1 MTTHKDIFA
10 LGENHAE
17 RAVPIRTY
25 LDNFNS
31 PDETYR
37 DNVAGALEK
46 AVGDTIVVNTAK
58 DERLGRMFSNRVVKF
73 YPAFADLYGLEDTI
87 QTLMKLI
94 GMAASGYPQGKML
107 FYLHGLPSSGK
118 TTLAERLLKCFE
130 RAQIWTLAVKDEE
143 KERYIQS
150 PISEHQLGLF
160 NVQDHGAHLEP
171 FYKIPRGRLQ
181 TGMSPWAA
189 YHLQRLGTREKFF
202 VTRITPWGAMNTCI
216 TTADFSAMRDTNFLV
231 GYPGK
236 EFQRRNY
243 VYKGAFN
250 RTTQGILELVEIF
263 KADPKLLK
271 ALLTA
276 TQDRWYVG
284 SGGIGRLPYQGLLLS
299 YSNTDDWKKFQELPA
314 MSGFMSRVLEIPVP
328 LPTSISAEMKIL
340 QTVIRES
347 GDKNMPIA
355 PGSIRVASVLTVAS
369 RLDKTN
375 RDLKLRVY
383 NGDHPG
389 KFEKDRPEWSE
400 EDKRKMNADDLRRR
414 SGYKEGLEYGLVIRQ
429 IQKWLP
435 QLADS
440 DPNGTQELAAVKEQ
454 ANLTSKVKSEADLGK
469 KEVGLDP
476 VSLLKKL
483 VLITEREC
491 KNLALSDGT
500 SVRYII
506 EQYCVPEAES
516 IISLLVR
523 RAYPDDFNKYM
534 RDRFGW
540 YFTMLDNWLE
550 DRDYKDPDS
559 DREYNNTEQQ
569 AELSKLEKPL
579 GIADAKDFR
588 GKIMQKVH
596 PFRDDF
602 LKSDATP
609 WQSID
614 PDLWFRIE
622 EVLLPPRD
630 KMLPSDTDLKDD
642 PKLWSVD
649 YQKYRDTKY
658 RQECHAKF
666 VQRFIKLCK
675 NDEEGTSCT
684 LWQAQRMIQWWVDNC
699 AFSKLL

>member
-1 MTTHKDIFA
+1 MTTHTDIFS
-10 LGENHAE
+10 LGEHHAGH
-17 RAVPIRTY
+17 AVPIREY
-25 LDNFNS
+25 LESFSNPN
-31 PDETYR
+31 ETFG

-46 AVGDTIVVNTAK
+46 AVGDVKVVNTAK

-94 GMAASGYPQGKML
+94 GMAAAGYPQGKML

-130 RAQIWTLAVKDEE
+130 RAQIWTLAIKDED
-143 KERYIQS
+143 KEGGYISS
-150 PISEHQLGLF
+150 PICEHPLGLF
-160 NVQDHGAHLEP
+160 NVRDHGAHLET

-202 VTRITPWGAMNTCI
+202 VKRITPWSAMNTCI

-236 EFQRRNY
+236 EFRRRNY
-243 VYKGAFN
+243 VYAGAFN

-299 YSNTDDWKKFQELPA
+299 YSNTDDWKIFKDLPA
-314 MSGFMSRVLEIPVP
+314 MSGFLSRVLEIPVP
-328 LPTSISAEMKIL
+328 LPTSVSAEMKIL

-347 GDKNMPIA
+347 GDKDMPVA

-369 RLDKTN
+369 RLDKVN

-440 DPNGTQELAAVKEQ
+440 DPNGIQELAAAKEQ
-454 ANLTSKVKSEADLGK
+454 ANLTSDAKSEGELGK

-476 VSLLKKL
+476 VSLIKKL

-491 KNLALSDGT
+491 KDLEDGT
-500 SVRYII
+500 SVRRLI
-506 EQYCVPEAES
+506 EQYCVQEAES

-534 RDRFGW
+534 RDKFGW

-559 DREYNNTEQQ
+559 GRVYNNTEQ
-569 AELSKLEKPL
+569 EVEMLNLEKPM
-579 GIADAKDFR
+579 GITDAKEFR

-596 PFRDDF
+596 SHRDDF
-602 LKSDATP
+602 LKIGGTP
-609 WQSID
+609 WQDVD
-614 PDLWFRIE
+614 PDLWRQIE
-622 EVLLPPRD
+622 EVLLPQRFM
-630 KMLPSDTDLKDD
+630 MLPSDLSMTTDKT
-642 PKLWSVD
+642 LWTVD
-649 YQKYRDTKY
+649 YRVYRDTKEK
-658 RQECHAKF
+658 RDRHARF
-666 VQRFIKLCK
+666 VQRFIKLCT
-675 NDEEGTSCT
+675 DEKEGTSCT
-684 LWQAQRMIQWWVDNC
+684 PFQAQRMIQWWVGECKFKD
-699 AFSKLL
+699 LL